1 MMKSHIPEYWLEKI
15 RTLDPETVVIV
26 KKFFSEP
33 ENLNL
38 EPRTKANY
46 TRVVYYLLKMTGKPL
61 REIRLEDVKKYF
73 AKRSEQIKPISL
85 ESEFILLRRFLRY
98 IGIELNSK
106 LKPSRKRKFVVDTSQ
121 FLTDSEFERL
131 LSELKHPR
139 DKALVMLL
147 RETGLRI
154 GEALALD
161 VRDVEITERYGRLH
175 VRYSKTAE
183 RYVEFVKSIPYIRTW
198 LSVHPDPR
206 PDNPLFVKIKGKP
219 TRLEYQ
225 AFWKLLKE
233 ALKRAKI
240 NKRVHPHLFRHQVAT
255 ELLSTERLP
264 EEAVRVYLGW
274 THGSRM
280 VSRYSHVTSERA
292 NELVMRARYG
302 IKTREKKEE
311 PKGYKEC
318 PRCGRMVPID
328 AKYCSYC
335 GLVLE
340 REELIREKE
349 LRERIDELIDL
360 LRENPQLLDQL
371 KELAR
376 KRKS

>member
-1 MMKSHIPEYWLEKI
+1 MKSHIPEYWLEKI

-318 PRCGRMVPID
+318 PRCGRMIPID

-340 REELIREKE
+340 REEFIREKE

-360 LRENPQLLDQL
+360 LRKNPQLLDQL
-371 KELAR
+371 RELAR

>member
-1 MMKSHIPEYWLEKI
+1 MKSHIPEYWLEKI

-198 LSVHPDPR
+198 LSVHPDPK

-335 GLVLE
+335 GLILE
-340 REELIREKE
+340 RKE
-349 LRERIDELIDL
+349 LMRERELMKRVDELLDL

-371 KELAR
+371 KELAK

>member
-1 MMKSHIPEYWLEKI
+1 MKSHIPEYWLEKI

-131 LSELKHPR
+131 LSEFKHPR

-318 PRCGRMVPID
+318 PRCGRMIPID

-340 REELIREKE
+340 REEFIREKE

-360 LRENPQLLDQL
+360 LRKNPQLLDQL
-371 KELAR
+371 RELAR

>member
-1 MMKSHIPEYWLEKI
+1 MKSHIPEYWLEKI